1 MLVIGPAVIV
11 SSVATRYY
19 VGGLVGSALIL
30 WGVWETPEIHP
41 YLKLVIN
48 WKSRKQNVEVNQ
60 SPNAKVVAVGGDVG
74 RDVNIYHL
82 PPQTEPL
89 KKVPEP
95 EPEPEEATL
104 EIAPHLLVD
113 ETPMLGPKQE
123 ISYNVSLQK
132 DSEYLIEVNSDES
145 VDVEL
150 ISATEWIRSSDNPK
164 YRYNVERSRSY
175 VRNAN
180 ITFVP
185 RRSGDWVLYILSH
198 SKLKQQLGVRIT
210 QES

>member
-1 MLVIGPAVIV
+1 MLVIGPAIIV

-41 YLKLVIN
+41 YLKLIIN

-82 PPQTEPL
+82 QPKTEPL
-89 KKVPEP
+89 QTAPQQK
-95 EPEPEEATL
+95 PEPEEATA
-104 EIAPHLLVD
+104 EIAPHPLID
-113 ETPMLGPKQE
+113 DTPMLGPKRD
-123 ISYNVSLQK
+123 ISYNISLKK
-132 DSEYLIEVNSDES
+132 DSEYLIEVNSDEP

-150 ISATEWIRSSDNPK
+150 ISATEWIRKAENPK
-164 YRYNVERSRSY
+164 YRYTVERSRSF

-180 ITFVP
+180 IIFVP
-185 RRSGDWVLYILSH
+185 RRSGDWVLYILSYGR
-198 SKLKQQLGVRIT
+198 LKQQLGVRVT
-210 QES
+210 HSN

>member
-1 MLVIGPAVIV
+1 MLVIGPAIIV

-41 YLKLVIN
+41 YLKLIIN
-48 WKSRKQNVEVNQ
+48 WKSRKQIVEVNQ
-60 SPNAKVVAVGGDVG
+60 SPNSKVVAVGGDVG
-74 RDVNIYHL
+74 RDVNIYHI
-82 PPQTEPL
+82 PPPTVPIPRA
-89 KKVPEP
+89 PEP
-95 EPEPEEATL
+95 EPEPKELTVEV
-104 EIAPHLLVD
+104 APHSLID
-113 ETPMLGPKQE
+113 DTPMLGPKQDV
-123 ISYNVSLQK
+123 SYNVSLQK
-132 DSEYLIEVNSDES
+132 DSGYLIEVNSDEP

-150 ISATEWIRSSDNPK
+150 VSATEWIRSSENPK
-164 YRYNVERSRSY
+164 YRYDVERSRSY

-198 SKLKQQLGVRIT
+198 SRLKQQLGVRIT
-210 QES
+210 EKS